1 MTAAKITKIATVHF
15 AHQIQDMGTDYNR
28 FHQVYKRTSRRRH
41 DALRRVRI
49 DSDAS
54 NGTINMAGTSS
65 LSYKSNPTLD
75 SVSTSDAASLKDAN

>member
-1 MTAAKITKIATVHF
+1 MTTAKITKIENVHF

-28 FHQVYKRTSRRRH
+28 FNQVYKRTQGV
-41 DALRRVRI
+41 DMTPCVERI

>member
-1 MTAAKITKIATVHF
+1 MTTAKITKIATVHF

-28 FHQVYKRTSRRRH
+28 FHQVYKRTQGVDMTPCVVS
-41 DALRRVRI
+41 I

>member
-1 MTAAKITKIATVHF
+1 MTPCV
-15 AHQIQDMGTDYNR
+15 
-28 FHQVYKRTSRRRH
+28 
-41 DALRRVRI
+41 VRS

>member
-1 MTAAKITKIATVHF
+1 MTAAKIIKIATVHF

-28 FHQVYKRTSRRRH
+28 FHQVYKRNSRRRH
-41 DALRRVRI
+41 DALRRGI